1 MKGTHELKGL
11 GSDFILTNPLTGVEE
26 RVAGGRCTSL
36 CASAIVLHR
45 DFAIRRMFW
54 LLGGLQFG
62 RLEFEE
68 TE

>member
-1 MKGTHELKGL
+1 MRGTHELGKGL
-11 GSDFILTNPLTGVEE
+11 GIDFANPLTGVEE